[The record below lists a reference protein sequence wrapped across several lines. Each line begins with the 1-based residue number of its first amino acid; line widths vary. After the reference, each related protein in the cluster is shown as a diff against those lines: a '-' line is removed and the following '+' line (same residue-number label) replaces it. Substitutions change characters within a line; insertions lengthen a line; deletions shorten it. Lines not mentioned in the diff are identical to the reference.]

1 MTRLRTALRLL
12 RCALFHDLRQR
23 QGAWRCWTCHPIRHH
38 TARSLAEYHEAVAE
52 EARKEAPDA

>member
-23 QGAWRCWTCHPIRHH
+23 QGAWRCLTCHPIRHNA
-38 TARSLAEYHEAVAE
+38 ARSLAEYREAVGE
-52 EARKEAPDA
+52 ERNADA